1 MERVFLA
8 HRLPQAH
15 LHTFPGEGHVSV
27 FVQHAGDIVRAL
39 GALTNEERIMMKP
52 VNEQTFLI
60 TGSTDGIGKL
70 TALEL
75 AKQNAQVLIHGRNK
89 EKLAGV
95 VEELKAAS
103 GNKNIEG
110 LAADFSS
117 LAEVQRLAEKVLA
130 KYPNLDVLINNAGA
144 GYTDSRYSEDGY
156 ELRFAV
162 NYLAPFLLTQLL
174 LPVLKNAAPA
184 RIVNVSSAGQ
194 HPIDFNDIM
203 LEKNFDATKA
213 YSQSKLALIMFTIDL
228 AEQLKEENITVN
240 SLHPGTYLDTKMV
253 RQAGISPWGEAES
266 GAEAEVFLAT
276 SESLAGV
283 TGKYFNVK
291 TAATAHAQ
299 AYDKQ
304 ARKRLWE
311 LSLQLTDK
319 R

>member
-1 MERVFLA
+1 
-8 HRLPQAH
+8 
-15 LHTFPGEGHVSV
+15 
-27 FVQHAGDIVRAL
+27 
-39 GALTNEERIMMKP
+39 MKP
-52 VNEQTFLI
+52 INEQTILI

-70 TALEL
+70 TALQL
-75 AKQNAQVLIHGRNK
+75 AKQNAHVLIHGRNK

-110 LAADFSS
+110 VAADFAS
-117 LAEVQRLAEKVLA
+117 LAEVRRLAGKVLTE
-130 KYPNLDVLINNAGA
+130 YPSLDVLINNAGV
-144 GYTDSRYSEDGY
+144 GYTDSRYSKDGY
-156 ELRFAV
+156 ELRLAV
-162 NYLAPFLLTQLL
+162 NYLAPFLFTQLL
-174 LPVLKNAAPA
+174 LPALKNAAPA

-194 HPIDFNDIM
+194 HPIDFDDIM
-203 LEKNFDATKA
+203 LEKDFDVTRA

-240 SLHPGTYLDTKMV
+240 GLHPGTYLNTNMV
-253 RQAGISPWGEAES
+253 RRAGITPRGEAES

-291 TAATAHAQ
+291 TEAKAEAQ
-299 AYDKQ
+299 AYDQQ

-311 LSLQLTDK
+311 LSLQLTNK